1 MAGYEKKLSAEAM
14 TAIRQSA
21 SEVDIIAG
29 VADNWA
35 QIIAKADED
44 GSSIVLDA
52 NHINLSGTTDATK
65 AVIGEATITDAT
77 ITNGTITSATIN
89 DCTINSSLQ
98 SANYSGVNHTGFMFD
113 PVNNEFAIY
122 GGQNGE
128 TRFDSAN
135 GLQVPAA
142 NITGKLTASQI
153 DVENLTVKKAEVL
166 ESLTVNGNAIGTTNA
181 PSLNISFGLSSLPEN
196 PDSNTLYFLY

>member
-52 NHINLSGTTDATK
+52 DHINLSGTTDATK

-128 TRFDSAN
+128 TRFDSTN

-142 NITGKLTASQI
+142 NITGQLTASQI
-153 DVENLTVKKAEVL
+153 DVENLTVKNLNTAGEGSSAL
-166 ESLTVNGNAIGTTNA
+166 ERIVASGNTMYMTDANGNQRFKLTGDD
-181 PSLNISFGLSSLPEN
+181 IS
-196 PDSNTLYFLY
+196 